1 MNYVNRKIGNKN
13 LSNIKQKDSINFDS
27 ILNKTFNYVQNK
39 LGDYSLK
46 KLIISEFNLKRN
58 QWNAFVMGLQA
69 LRTGGL

>member
-1 MNYVNRKIGNKN
+1 MNYVNRKIGNKS

-46 KLIISEFNLKRN
+46 NSLYQNLI
-58 QWNAFVMGLQA
+58 
-69 LRTGGL
+69 